1 MTESLPRTR
10 PEGSSE
16 SLKVLLPMTRVWPAL
31 WPPWKRTTTSA
42 RSESQSTIFPLPSS
56 PHWAP
61 ITATFAIG
69 VSLNLFF
76 PGRRFEPR
84 HSDDLAG
91 LPEMRAGQA
100 ARLGDRPGGRA
111 IRLRLKPG
119 DGAVAVLAEARGNV
133 GRRAVG
139 HVDALGHLGLR
150 ERAQDR
156 IEIEREAGRRLL
168 RARI

>member
-1 MTESLPRTR
+1 S
-10 PEGSSE
+10 
-16 SLKVLLPMTRVWPAL
+16 VWPAL

-42 RSESQSTIFPLPSS
+42 RSESQSTILPLPSS

-84 HSDDLAG
+84 HGDDLAG
-91 LPEMRAGQA
+91 LPEMRAGEA
-100 ARLGDRPGGRA
+100 ARFGDRASGRPGGRA

-119 DGAVAVLAEARGNV
+119 HGAVAVLAEAGGNV
-133 GRRAVG
+133 GRHAVG
-139 HVDALGHLGLR
+139 HVDALGHLGLGQ
-150 ERAQDR
+150 RAQDG

-168 RARI
+168 RARIAGAACEIAPAQAE